1 MYVCGRFG
9 EWRRAIPDNP
19 TATLKPHVSTCGH
32 VHDANG
38 SPAHGTVC
46 HELSI

>member
-19 TATLKPHVSTCGH
+19 TATLI
-32 VHDANG
+32 
-38 SPAHGTVC
+38 
-46 HELSI
+46 ELIEQRAMPSIEQ